1 MNKEKV
7 KKMYH
12 ENIKKIYINEKCSEN
27 LLFVCDEINNSLA
40 DYDLIWRVLCV
51 CLCECLGLTLLLNA
65 LSWRTEIFCDD
76 LVILSTL
83 RAGFQPPQ
91 PPNPLC
97 NQAQYANI
105 TNFGPIWMKLCMEVK
120 NG

>member
-83 RAGFQPPQ
+83 RAGFFFQSNH
-91 PPNPLC
+91 PNHPTPFVTKPKKLTLPILV
-97 NQAQYANI
+97 Q
-105 TNFGPIWMKLCMEVK
+105 FG
-120 NG
+120 